1 MLIDINK
8 LTREGVNDITLIVTL
23 FISYCEIIFLSIN
36 ITLRNYILTVSI
48 NLDAIRTVHTVL
60 KTQTIIQKNEVQ
72 T

>member
-23 FISYCEIIFLSIN
+23 FISYCEVIFLSIN